1 MKKIFGAK
9 KDKGPPPSI
18 QDATERINKRGET
31 VDEKIKKLD
40 EELARY
46 KEQIR
51 KTRPGPSQEAIKARA
66 IRLLK
71 HKRMYEEQ
79 RNMLYNQTYNLD
91 QVAFAA
97 DGLKDAQQTMNAMK
111 AANKELKG
119 MMKTVKIEDID
130 NMQDEMTDL
139 MDVSNEI
146 QETLGRSYNIPDDV
160 DEEELM
166 GELDALESDME
177 FESAAV
183 PSYLQP
189 ETDFDADLN
198 LPAAPTRPAAVPA
211 GGQEDELGLP
221 AVPRASLR
229 RSKVEISLQRYTRF
243 KRSGMGISLPDH
255 TEPSCHFTA
264 TLDQHKESSD
274 QKMQAAATA
283 VRFSA
288 VAPVKGRPAVR
299 SVAAVRVVL
308 RRSFRAAAV
317 AVSAAEPAEVDY
329 SSSSSVFP
337 MEACELFGGD
347 ACSGQMYPEA
357 RLAASAAADAATRRQ
372 EEVERDYVSYDEPK
386 TVFPGEACDDLG
398 GEFCEEPYQAGVSR
412 DLAHPEA

>member
-1 MKKIFGAK
+1 MKKIFGTK
-9 KDKGPPPSI
+9 KSKEPTPTI
-18 QDATERINKRGET
+18 QDATNQVNKRGES
-31 VDEKIKKLD
+31 VDEKVRKLD

-51 KTRPGPSQEAIKARA
+51 RTRPGPSQEAIKARA

-91 QVAFAA
+91 QVGFAA

-139 MDVSNEI
+139 MDVSNEV
-146 QETLGRSYNIPDDV
+146 QESLGRSYNIPDDV

-166 GELDALESDME
+166 GELDGLEADME

-189 ETDFDADLN
+189 DEEPDIN
-198 LPAAPTRPAAVPA
+198 LPAAPTYPTAVPVNRH
-211 GGQEDELGLP
+211 QEDELGLP

-229 RSKVEISLQRYTRF
+229 S
-243 KRSGMGISLPDH
+243 
-255 TEPSCHFTA
+255 
-264 TLDQHKESSD
+264 
-274 QKMQAAATA
+274 
-283 VRFSA
+283 
-288 VAPVKGRPAVR
+288 
-299 SVAAVRVVL
+299 
-308 RRSFRAAAV
+308 
-317 AVSAAEPAEVDY
+317 
-329 SSSSSVFP
+329 
-337 MEACELFGGD
+337 
-347 ACSGQMYPEA
+347 
-357 RLAASAAADAATRRQ
+357 
-372 EEVERDYVSYDEPK
+372 
-386 TVFPGEACDDLG
+386 
-398 GEFCEEPYQAGVSR
+398 
-412 DLAHPEA
+412 

>member
-18 QDATERINKRGET
+18 QDATERVNKRGET

-40 EELARY
+40 EELAKY
-46 KEQIR
+46 KDQIR

-166 GELDALESDME
+166 GELDALEADME

-189 ETDFDADLN
+189 ESDFDADLN

-211 GGQEDELGLP
+211 SSHQEDELGLP

-229 RSKVEISLQRYTRF
+229 T
-243 KRSGMGISLPDH
+243 
-255 TEPSCHFTA
+255 
-264 TLDQHKESSD
+264 
-274 QKMQAAATA
+274 
-283 VRFSA
+283 
-288 VAPVKGRPAVR
+288 
-299 SVAAVRVVL
+299 
-308 RRSFRAAAV
+308 
-317 AVSAAEPAEVDY
+317 
-329 SSSSSVFP
+329 
-337 MEACELFGGD
+337 
-347 ACSGQMYPEA
+347 
-357 RLAASAAADAATRRQ
+357 
-372 EEVERDYVSYDEPK
+372 
-386 TVFPGEACDDLG
+386 
-398 GEFCEEPYQAGVSR
+398 
-412 DLAHPEA
+412 

>member
-221 AVPRASLR
+221 A
-229 RSKVEISLQRYTRF
+229 
-243 KRSGMGISLPDH
+243 ISLPDH

-299 SVAAVRVVL
+299 SVAAVRIVL